1 MLQPI
6 VNLLKPN
13 QTRKQTRSAARGGGV
28 ACVRLELAG
37 HLVLEGI
44 ELLDELGAGVLVEHV
59 PVHEP
64 GRVSEADELH
74 HLGKDGDGVDGAD
87 DGAGEPHERRA
98 AGDVGDHRGLVLGVL
113 PLLID
118 GETRRSANGRRKAG
132 GGCFVFFFSWGG
144 TKTWREPIGGM
155 WDLGRARRTLSA
167 MVLRTSSVLI
177 LESATA
183 LVETARLTAN
193 CECGDAMVGRWAIGQ
208 REDGDLFRWWFGRE
222 GKEMFRPRRDHA
234 LVAGIRDANGI
245 PSPGIITA
253 KVPAKH
259 SRRVRRVHTLAAR
272 GTARS
277 RRAFR
282 GANLLNI
289 AEINDAGRMCFG
301 THLGLRELGA
311 LEGGGLEGAGGAGL
325 GGHDAGGEDSGG
337 GDDGGHV
344 S

>member
-1 MLQPI
+1 
-6 VNLLKPN
+6 
-13 QTRKQTRSAARGGGV
+13 
-28 ACVRLELAG
+28 
-37 HLVLEGI
+37 
-44 ELLDELGAGVLVEHV
+44 
-59 PVHEP
+59 
-64 GRVSEADELH
+64 
-74 HLGKDGDGVDGAD
+74 
-87 DGAGEPHERRA
+87 
-98 AGDVGDHRGLVLGVL
+98 
-113 PLLID
+113 
-118 GETRRSANGRRKAG
+118 
-132 GGCFVFFFSWGG
+132 
-144 TKTWREPIGGM
+144 
-155 WDLGRARRTLSA
+155 
-167 MVLRTSSVLI
+167 
-177 LESATA
+177 
-183 LVETARLTAN
+183 
-193 CECGDAMVGRWAIGQ
+193 
-208 REDGDLFRWWFGRE
+208 
-222 GKEMFRPRRDHA
+222 MFRPRRDHA
-234 LVAGIRDANGI
+234 LVAGIRGANGI

-277 RRAFR
+277 RSAFR

>member
-1 MLQPI
+1 M
-6 VNLLKPN
+6 
-13 QTRKQTRSAARGGGV
+13 A
-28 ACVRLELAG
+28 
-37 HLVLEGI
+37 
-44 ELLDELGAGVLVEHV
+44 
-59 PVHEP
+59 
-64 GRVSEADELH
+64 
-74 HLGKDGDGVDGAD
+74 GAD
-87 DGAGEPHERRA
+87 RGH
-98 AGDVGDHRGLVLGVL
+98 VGR
-113 PLLID
+113 
-118 GETRRSANGRRKAG
+118 
-132 GGCFVFFFSWGG
+132 
-144 TKTWREPIGGM
+144 TWA
-155 WDLGRARRTLSA
+155 ARRTLSA

-234 LVAGIRDANGI
+234 LVAGIRGANGI

-277 RRAFR
+277 RSAFR

>member
-118 GETRRSANGRRKAG
+118 GDDTVSERKAEG
-132 GGCFVFFFSWGG
+132 WRRWFRLFFSRGG
-144 TKTWREPIGGM
+144 VPKLGGSRSGACGTWA
-155 WDLGRARRTLSA
+155 ARRTLSA

-208 REDGDLFRWWFGRE
+208 REDGDLFGWWFGRE

-234 LVAGIRDANGI
+234 LVAGIHRANGI

-277 RRAFR
+277 RSAFR

>member
-1 MLQPI
+1 M
-6 VNLLKPN
+6 
-13 QTRKQTRSAARGGGV
+13 
-28 ACVRLELAG
+28 
-37 HLVLEGI
+37 
-44 ELLDELGAGVLVEHV
+44 
-59 PVHEP
+59 
-64 GRVSEADELH
+64 
-74 HLGKDGDGVDGAD
+74 
-87 DGAGEPHERRA
+87 
-98 AGDVGDHRGLVLGVL
+98 
-113 PLLID
+113 
-118 GETRRSANGRRKAG
+118 
-132 GGCFVFFFSWGG
+132 
-144 TKTWREPIGGM
+144 
-155 WDLGRARRTLSA
+155 GRARRTLSA

-234 LVAGIRDANGI
+234 LVAGIRGANGI

-253 KVPAKH
+253 KVPANH

-277 RRAFR
+277 RSTFR